1 VLSGSL
7 VLEVIFSWPG
17 LGRITYDALFSRDVS
32 LLLGSV
38 IASSVLLVLANLAAD
53 IALWRLDP
61 RTRSLS
67 DGVLR

>member
-1 VLSGSL
+1 
-7 VLEVIFSWPG
+7 
-17 LGRITYDALFSRDVS
+17 
-32 LLLGSV
+32 V